1 MNHEINICK
10 ASLKDA
16 EIIAKFNSAMALET
30 EGKHLKEATIGA
42 GVENLF
48 KHPEY
53 GFYIVAETENRVAG
67 CLLITYEWSDWRN
80 GLIWWIQSVY
90 IHPDFRRRG
99 IYRQMY
105 AFIKTMVLSAKN
117 ICGIRLYVEKENTTA
132 QSTYKNLGMIETVY
146 NMYEEMFA

>member
-1 MNHEINICK
+1 MNHEINIRK
-10 ASLKDA
+10 ALLKDA
-16 EIIAKFNSAMALET
+16 KIIAKFNSAMALET
-30 EGKHLKEATIGA
+30 EGKCLKEKIISA

-53 GFYIVAETENRVAG
+53 GFYIVAETENRVVG

-90 IHPDFRRRG
+90 IHPEFRRRG

-105 AFIKTMVLSAKN
+105 SYIKTMALSAKN

-146 NMYEEMFA
+146 NMYEEMLA

>member
-1 MNHEINICK
+1 MSNDVTIRK
-10 ASLKDA
+10 ALLTDA
-16 EIIAKFNSAMALET
+16 PIIAGFNTAMAIET
-30 EGKHLKEATIGA
+30 ESKILEEKKISA

-48 KHPEY
+48 RHPEY
-53 GFYIVAETENRVAG
+53 GFYIAAEIENRVVG

-90 IHPDFRRRG
+90 TNPEFRRRG

-105 AFIKTMVLSAKN
+105 SYIKTMALSAKN

-146 NMYEEMFA
+146 NMYEEMLA